1 MIQNVWGRIKSLTGY
16 EWLAVLGSAA
26 SIIGLVAFF
35 LPTKPGGAVVSQT
48 QTGGS
53 NNTMINATGE
63 VIVSSPPPSMPPTDW
78 HLAAQS
84 MRTATASV
92 RNIAQMHLP
101 YPAPQAWRIA
111 ERKFQ
116 DAIGQ
121 YDRQDFAA
129 AYSSFKEVYV
139 EYNDLISTLE
149 AQGH

>member
-1 MIQNVWGRIKSLTGY
+1 MIQNVWGKIKSLTGY
-16 EWLAVLGSAA
+16 EWLAVLGSIA

-35 LPTKPGGAVVSQT
+35 LPAKPGGGVSQS
-48 QTGGS
+48 QSGGS
-53 NNTMINATGE
+53 NNTMINASGQ

-78 HLAAQS
+78 HLASQS

-101 YPAPQAWRIA
+101 HPAPQAWGTA
-111 ERKFQ
+111 EKKYQ
-116 DAIGQ
+116 DAIEQ
-121 YDRQDFAA
+121 YDHQDFEA
-129 AYSSFKEVYV
+129 AYASFKEVYV